1 MYYCIIIYEKHL
13 TALSEHR
20 SYQKCAKDEN
30 NAKETM
36 RVFYTTNRVDLRVLI
51 VHSGHFVT
59 QRFRPHFCPYDEML
73 GNVVP
78 IQKYKTRVVY
88 KGITR
93 DGEKCNEAKWNL
105 IGGIQFKQ
113 ENTNRL
119 LKFILKLFHLLG
131 KTLKEIYHSLVF

>member
-1 MYYCIIIYEKHL
+1 MDH
-13 TALSEHR
+13 TR
-20 SYQKCAKDEN
+20 SVR

-59 QRFRPHFCPYDEML
+59 QRYRPHFCPHNEML

-78 IQKYKTRVVY
+78 KQKYKTRVVY

-93 DGEKCNEAKWNL
+93 DGEKCIETKWNL

-131 KTLKEIYHSLVF
+131 KTQKEIYHSLVF

>member
-1 MYYCIIIYEKHL
+1 
-13 TALSEHR
+13 
-20 SYQKCAKDEN
+20 
-30 NAKETM
+30 
-36 RVFYTTNRVDLRVLI
+36 
-51 VHSGHFVT
+51 
-59 QRFRPHFCPYDEML
+59 ML

-78 IQKYKTRVVY
+78 IRDKTRVVY

-105 IGGIQFKQ
+105 IGRIQFKQ

-131 KTLKEIYHSLVF
+131 KNLKEIYHSLVF